1 MALTLQYI
9 SDKSD
14 SVKEVSKI
22 LRRFKSKK
30 VCYVTLNKSCGAMRD
45 IFGKGKLSP
54 DRVYYIDG
62 ISYSIGNPK
71 DVKGC
76 KYVKTP
82 YDLGPIAKEIKKSIK
97 AGVSVVVFDSLSNL
111 LAYGSSAPAGV
122 NLLIDFIGSFSKELE
137 EKKGDAIF
145 LCKNG
150 DAQNLLIEETVSTF
164 NKVIGGSK

>member
-14 SVKEVSKI
+14 SVKEVSKV
-22 LRRFKSKK
+22 LQRFKKKK

-45 IFGKGKLSP
+45 IFGKGKMNP

-62 ISYSIGNPK
+62 ISYSIGSPK
-71 DVKGC
+71 AVKGC
-76 KYVKTP
+76 TYVKTP
-82 YDLGPIAKEIKKSIK
+82 YDLDPISKEVKKAIR
-97 AGVSVVVFDSLSNL
+97 AGASVVVFDSLSNL

-122 NLLIDFIGSFSKELE
+122 NLLINFIGSFSKELE

-145 LCKNG
+145 LCKKG
-150 DAQNLLIEETVSTF
+150 DAQNLLIEETVPTF
-164 NKVIGGSK
+164 NKVVGGSK

>member
-1 MALTLQYI
+1 MVLTLQYI

-62 ISYSIGNPK
+62 ISYSIGSPK
-71 DVKGC
+71 AVKGC
-76 KYVKTP
+76 TYVKTP
-82 YDLGPIAKEIKKSIK
+82 YDLDPIAKEIKKAIK
-97 AGVSVVVFDSLSNL
+97 AGASVVVFDSLSNL
-111 LAYGSSAPAGV
+111 PLLSMMPLVNISATTSMMAEPQMPLA
-122 NLLIDFIGSFSKELE
+122 
-137 EKKGDAIF
+137 
-145 LCKNG
+145 
-150 DAQNLLIEETVSTF
+150 STF
-164 NKVIGGSK
+164 